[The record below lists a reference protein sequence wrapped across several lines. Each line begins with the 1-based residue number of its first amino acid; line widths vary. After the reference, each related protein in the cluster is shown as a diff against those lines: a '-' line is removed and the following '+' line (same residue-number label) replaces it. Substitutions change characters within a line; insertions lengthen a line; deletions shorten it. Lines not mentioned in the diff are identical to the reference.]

1 MIGFVT
7 AFTATLLL
15 GLGGRDQ
22 ILTAGLTAKLGR
34 RGSLLAVGSI
44 ISALTVLAAAWL
56 ASLVTAQAGIE
67 DTAPFAL
74 LATGLAGLEMA
85 MIRLRRLPAEPTRSL
100 GAMTL
105 VLLVFQAAD
114 AVRLATFA
122 LVLTADATA
131 PTATG
136 AALGGTTALAA
147 GWALGERLPAERL
160 VAVRRWLGIALA
172 GLAGTLLL
180 IPR

>member
-22 ILTAGLTAKLGR
+22 ILTGGLTAKLGR

-44 ISALTVLAAAWL
+44 ISALTVSAAAWL
-56 ASLVTAQAGIE
+56 ASLVTAQTGIE

-74 LATGLAGLEMA
+74 LATGSAGLEMA
-85 MIRLRRLPAEPTRSL
+85 IIQLRRLPAEPTRSL

-122 LVLTADATA
+122 LVLTANAAA
-131 PTATG
+131 PTAAG
-136 AALGGTTALAA
+136 AALGGITALAA
-147 GWALGERLPAERL
+147 GWALGEKLPARRL
-160 VAVRRWLGIALA
+160 ATIRRWLGIALA
-172 GLAGTLLL
+172 ALAGTFLLF
-180 IPR
+180 PR